1 MVFHEA
7 ALPAF
12 GDGEYFRLH
21 DGAEAEHV
29 DMGYRALA
37 TRRDWSVDEVL
48 AILCEGWQMMTLLS
62 DRVAQCGLGA

>member
-1 MVFHEA
+1 MVFHAA

-12 GDGEYFRLH
+12 VDGEYFRLH
-21 DGAEAEHV
+21 DGADAEHL

-48 AILCEGWQMMTLLS
+48 AILRDGWQMVTLLS
-62 DRVAQCGLGA
+62 DRMAECGLRA